1 MAGKIIAV
9 AQQKGG
15 AGKTTLAAHLAVS
28 FGVSDGGNVALI
40 DVDQQGSIGN
50 WLEARE
56 NILGEDQ
63 TGLEFRTASAWG
75 ARREAERL
83 ARNHDYVIVD
93 TPPNAEQEA
102 RPAIAAAS
110 LVVVPVQPTPIDLW
124 ATQSTLDMA
133 AAENVPAVLVLNRVP
148 PRANLTVEIADA
160 AKNLYGDIAKTR
172 LGNRVAFA
180 VSIGRG
186 LTVGETEPRSTA
198 AAEIE
203 ALYQE
208 LNRRF
213 LP

>member
-15 AGKTTLAAHLAVS
+15 AGKTTLAAHLAIAFAS
-28 FGVSDGGNVALI
+28 SGKNKVALI
-40 DVDQQGSIGN
+40 DVDPQGSIGS

-56 NILGEDQ
+56 SLLGEDE

-83 ARNHDYVIVD
+83 ARNYDYVIVD

-110 LVVVPVQPTPIDLW
+110 LVVIPVQPTPVDLW
-124 ATQSTLDMA
+124 ATESTLEMA
-133 AAENVPAVLVLNRVP
+133 SSEDVPAVLVLNRVP
-148 PRANLTVEIADA
+148 PRANLTGEIADA
-160 AKNLYGDIAKTR
+160 ADKLYGDVAKTR

-180 VSIGRG
+180 ASVGKG

-198 AAEIE
+198 AAEID
-203 ALYQE
+203 ALFKE
-208 LNRRF
+208 LNRVY
-213 LP
+213 LT

>member
-1 MAGKIIAV
+1 MAGTIVAV

-15 AGKTTLAAHLAVS
+15 AGKTTLAAHLAVA
-28 FGVSDGGNVALI
+28 FGSSGRRRVALI
-40 DVDQQGSIGN
+40 DVDPQGSIGN

-56 NILGEDQ
+56 ALLGEDG

-83 ARNHDYVIVD
+83 SRDHDFVVID

-110 LVVVPVQPTPIDLW
+110 LVVIPVQPTPVDLW
-124 ATQSTLDMA
+124 ATQSTLEMA
-133 AAENVPAVLVLNRVP
+133 AAEDVPALLVLNRVP
-148 PRANLTVEIADA
+148 PRANLTGEVADA
-160 AKNLYGDIAKTR
+160 LDSLYGDVAKAR

-180 VSIGRG
+180 VSIGKG
-186 LTVGETEPRSTA
+186 LTVGENEPRSAA

-203 ALYQE
+203 ALNRE
-208 LNRRF
+208 LDRKF